1 LKNVQLDQ
9 FVACIW
15 WASRWSRTAL
25 FLHVLM
31 AQSGAEDPTFPY
43 VHLWVS
49 ADGETHL
56 QECTFKNFEKKTYAA
71 GTDPQFTLT
80 GPEPSK
86 LVLTELVAGTQQDWH
101 AAPAVQMVTCVSGS
115 W

>member
-1 LKNVQLDQ
+1 
-9 FVACIW
+9 
-15 WASRWSRTAL
+15 
-25 FLHVLM
+25 M
-31 AQSGAEDPTFPY
+31 AQSGAEDPPFPY

-49 ADGETHL
+49 ADGETHV